1 MSRLLIAEFQ
11 EDEEKIL
18 QDIVN
23 YIEHKHNIVAQNIKN
38 ESTSI
43 IKRGSLRIDI
53 QKRIVNSNGNNVE
66 LTNYE
71 FQVLCL
77 LAENSGRVFSKE
89 QIYEEI
95 WKEPCYG
102 MADNVMSVIRR
113 IRKKI
118 EPDPQKPIY
127 ILTVWGMGYK
137 FNEHL
142 K

>member
-43 IKRGSLRIDI
+43 IKQGSLRIDI

-89 QIYEEI
+89 QIYEVI

>member
-23 YIEHKHNIVAQNIKN
+23 YIEHKHNIVAQSIKS
-38 ESTSI
+38 ESNSI
-43 IKRGSLRIDI
+43 IKRGSLCIDI

-89 QIYEEI
+89 QIYEVI

>member
-43 IKRGSLRIDI
+43 IKRGSLCIDI